1 MAHTTHE
8 AAGGALGYLFQ
19 TQWPLVDFVRRSR
32 NEPDCQLTLELLD
45 DVAWVEE
52 GTPRELIQTKHHVES
67 AGGLGD
73 MSVDLWRTIGVWI
86 DAHPPGDAAGP
97 TMTLV
102 STGVALAG
110 SAAAALRPQQYDS
123 EFARGRLDLAA
134 TTSQNQIT
142 EGWRRKFI
150 SLDEAKRTVFVS
162 RMCVMDGAPHIEDL
176 DTQLRKELHLAAPL
190 GHEAAFVALIWDWWM
205 RQAIALLR
213 RSIATVS
220 ALDLAAAIDGIRDQF
235 GDDSLPTLVPR
246 EAFDEGTIGDYD
258 TRIFVHQ
265 LNLVDTP
272 ILILQRAVQDYYR
285 ATVQSAEWI
294 ENNLVDLPE
303 VAKFKADL
311 LDEWERAFAW
321 ATSRLPAD
329 ASQEDKKT
337 VGRQLLQ
344 RCLDTTEIHIR
355 PRYRE
360 PFYFRGKFHELA
372 DERLVGWHPDF
383 AALLKQLLVDV
394 T

>member
-1 MAHTTHE
+1 MTQTTHE

-32 NEPDCQLTLELLD
+32 NEPDCQLALELLD
-45 DVAWVEE
+45 DVAWVDD
-52 GTPRELIQTKHHVES
+52 GTPRELIQTKHHVKS

-86 DAHPPGDAAGP
+86 DAHPPGDLGGP

-102 STGVALAG
+102 ATSVAPTD
-110 SAAAALRPQQYDS
+110 SAAASLRPLQHDA
-123 EFARGRLDLAA
+123 ELARARLDLAA
-134 TTSQNQIT
+134 SSSQNQAT
-142 EGWRRKFI
+142 EGWRRKFM
-150 SLDEAKRTVFVS
+150 SVDEASRAVFVS
-162 RMCVMDGAPHIEDL
+162 RMYVVDGAPPIEDL
-176 DTQLRKELHLAAPL
+176 DSELRKELHLAAPL
-190 GHEAAFVALIWDWWM
+190 GHEAAFLGLIWDWWM
-205 RQAIALLR
+205 RQAVALLR

-235 GDDSLPTLVPR
+235 GDDNLPTLVPR
-246 EAFDEGTIGDYD
+246 EAFDEGTIGHYD
-258 TRIFVHQ
+258 TRVFVQQ
-265 LNLVDTP
+265 LNFVDTP
-272 ILILQRAVQDYYR
+272 ILILRRAVQDYYR
-285 ATVQSAEWI
+285 ATVQSAAWI

-321 ATSRLPAD
+321 ATSQLPAD

-337 VGRQLLQ
+337 VGRQLLE
-344 RCLDTTEIHIR
+344 RCLDTTEIQIR

-360 PFYFRGKFHELA
+360 PFYFRGKLHELA

-383 AALLKQLLVDV
+383 ATLLQQVLVV
-394 T
+394 